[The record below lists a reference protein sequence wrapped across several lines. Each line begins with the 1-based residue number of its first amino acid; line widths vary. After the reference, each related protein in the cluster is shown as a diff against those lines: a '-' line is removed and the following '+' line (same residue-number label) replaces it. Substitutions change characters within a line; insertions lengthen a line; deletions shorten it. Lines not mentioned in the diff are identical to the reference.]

1 MPNTRDQSAP
11 RSPPPATPPATRLA
25 SAGNPRVKAALR
37 LRHRHHRDQA
47 GLTLLEG
54 YRALS
59 RALACGLE
67 LTEVYFC
74 PELFLGENE
83 PALLELACARGASL
97 FEVAEPV
104 LRRLA
109 YRDRPEG
116 LIAVARMR
124 DHRLADLPLRADG
137 LYLVA
142 EAIEKPGNLGSLL
155 RSADAA
161 GVAGLLVC
169 DPRTDLYNP
178 NVVTASTGALFA
190 VPLAVATADEAAKWL
205 AGNGIRTVAAT
216 PHTNRIYTD
225 VDLAGGLAIVVGAE
239 QFGLS
244 RFWLERADVQVRIP
258 MLGLADSLNVATAT
272 TILLYE
278 AARQRGW
285 RDARDAGTTPS

>member
-1 MPNTRDQSAP
+1 M
-11 RSPPPATPPATRLA
+11 PATPHITSPQ
-25 SAGNPRVKAALR
+25 NPRIKAALR
-37 LRHRHHRDQA
+37 LRHRHHRDEA

-54 YRALS
+54 FRALS
-59 RALACGLE
+59 RALACGMPVQEVLFCPALFLGGNE
-67 LTEVYFC
+67 AALLATAQARGAALTEV
-74 PELFLGENE
+74 
-83 PALLELACARGASL
+83 AD
-97 FEVAEPV
+97 PV

-124 DHRLADLPLRADG
+124 AHPLAALPVAADG

-161 GVAGLLVC
+161 GVAGLIVC

-178 NVVTASTGALFA
+178 NVVTASTGALFS
-190 VPLAVATADEAAKWL
+190 VPIAVATPDETRQWL
-205 AGNGIRTVAAT
+205 SSGGILSVAAT
-216 PHTNRIYTD
+216 PHA
-225 VDLAGGLAIVVGAE
+225 DLIHTEADLSGGVAIVVGAE
-239 QFGLS
+239 QHGLS
-244 RFWLERADVQVRIP
+244 APWLDGADIRVRIP
-258 MLGLADSLNVATAT
+258 MLGLADSLNVATAA

-285 RDARDAGTTPS
+285 RRPASCTQPGGM

>member
-1 MPNTRDQSAP
+1 MQNVMQIT
-11 RSPPPATPPATRLA
+11 SPQ
-25 SAGNPRVKAALR
+25 NPRVKAALR
-37 LRHRHHRDQA
+37 LRHRHHRDEA

-59 RALACGLE
+59 RALDCDLA
-67 LTEVYFC
+67 LTEVYYC

-83 PALLELACARGASL
+83 PALLARARAHGADVL
-97 FEVAEPV
+97 EVGEPV

-124 DHRLADLPLRADG
+124 PHPLAALPVRADG

-161 GVAGLLVC
+161 GVVGLIVC

-190 VPLAVATADEAAKWL
+190 VPLAVAAPDETLNWL
-205 AGNGIRTVAAT
+205 VANGIRIVAAT
-216 PHTNRIYTD
+216 PHTDRIYTD
-225 VDLAGGLAIVVGAE
+225 ADLSGGVAVVVGAE

-244 RFWLERADVQVRIP
+244 PFWMERADLQVRIP

-285 RDARDAGTTPS
+285 RRPAASAPPS